1 MEQEE
6 DLGLIDFEKKIVE
19 QEKKQ
24 VERLELAVVVLET
37 DYFVEPVEV
46 VVAVGF
52 VVVFVLEVEGF
63 EAQA

>member
-6 DLGLIDFEKKIVE
+6 DLELIDFGKEIVE

-52 VVVFVLEVEGF
+52 VVVFVLEVEGS